1 MSLFTEIA
9 TTQSLIEEEL
19 ERTAKQEGFEEVPE
33 FTERILV
40 DHVEEAVWFQLRTS
54 GYLTWVSNDYSEFAA
69 HGETLVSV
77 DDEEEALSFR
87 SDRQN

>member
-9 TTQSLIEEEL
+9 ATQSIIEEEL
-19 ERTAKQEGFEEVPE
+19 ARTAKAEGFDEVPE

-40 DHVEEAVWFQLRTS
+40 DHVEKAVWFQLRAS
-54 GYLTWVSNDYSEFAA
+54 GYLTWISNSYPEFAA

-87 SDRQN
+87 SDREQ